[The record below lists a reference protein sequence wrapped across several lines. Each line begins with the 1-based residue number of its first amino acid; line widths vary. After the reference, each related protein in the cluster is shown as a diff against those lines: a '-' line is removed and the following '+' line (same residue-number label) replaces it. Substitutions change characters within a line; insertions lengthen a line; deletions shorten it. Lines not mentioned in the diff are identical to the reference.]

1 MTLAELKTAVRAQ
14 FDGNHE
20 TANQWVQKNFGDNRL
35 KATWQDAYDRCQE
48 FIAAAADAVAP
59 VAADTWNA
67 ITTAIYWFIVAM
79 FFVYFAGQALRQW
92 WDSAPVPRAKVSADA
107 WLESRRDPLLS
118 STVKIAA

>member
-20 TANQWVQKNFGDNRL
+20 TANQWVKANFGDLRL
-35 KATWQDAYDRCQE
+35 KSTWQAAYDRCSE
-48 FIAAAADAVAP
+48 FIAAATDVAIPAAKTAV
-59 VAADTWNA
+59 NA